1 MYTSHSVMRF
11 SVRQNRPFCNT
22 FPPSE
27 LRGRRCLVR
36 LPTHRRLPINLLCA
50 YFHGRAALYR
60 VKWGIRSEIPAG
72 KRHCFASM
80 FAAGRSTAPAANALT
95 AAPSLHPI
103 SHALVISHAR
113 VYLKADTSY
122 AEVLPSF
129 GFDSSAVQLPSV
141 PNSIPVKDT
150 AASRLASTLDAD
162 DSGTSLLPSAN
173 SQDTI
178 SNRVVEKYH
187 NHCT

>member
-162 DSGTSLLPSAN
+162 DSGTPLLPSAN
-173 SQDTI
+173 SQTGH
-178 SNRVVEKYH
+178 YF
-187 NHCT
+187 